1 MDRSQIAFQSSEL
14 ANQNTQDIVVSGAQN
29 IVSSSSSVGDVS
41 IFSMFWNAGFVIKFV
56 MLALLISSIWSWTII
71 ISKHLKLKN
80 LNLEADIFEDNFWS
94 GIALETLYKEI
105 KESAFDPISNVFCT
119 AMAEWERYASKGTES
134 LSSKSLEQRVERAMQ
149 IAIRKEIDDLEK
161 NMSFLSSLGTN
172 GVIVGIFGTVLGIMG
187 GFKTIALQQNSSI
200 ATVAPVIA
208 EALFTTAF
216 GLIAAIPAAIGYNIL
231 MNNINRYINR
241 LETFADEFGSI
252 ISRQFD
258 ER

>member
-1 MDRSQIAFQSSEL
+1 M
-14 ANQNTQDIVVSGAQN
+14 G
-29 IVSSSSSVGDVS
+29 
-41 IFSMFWNAGFVIKFV
+41 
-56 MLALLISSIWSWTII
+56 
-71 ISKHLKLKN
+71 
-80 LNLEADIFEDNFWS
+80 
-94 GIALETLYKEI
+94 
-105 KESAFDPISNVFCT
+105 
-119 AMAEWERYASKGTES
+119 
-134 LSSKSLEQRVERAMQ
+134 
-149 IAIRKEIDDLEK
+149 
-161 NMSFLSSLGTN
+161 FLSSLGTN

-208 EALFTTAF
+208 EALFTTAP

-231 MNNINRYINR
+231 MNNTNRYVNR